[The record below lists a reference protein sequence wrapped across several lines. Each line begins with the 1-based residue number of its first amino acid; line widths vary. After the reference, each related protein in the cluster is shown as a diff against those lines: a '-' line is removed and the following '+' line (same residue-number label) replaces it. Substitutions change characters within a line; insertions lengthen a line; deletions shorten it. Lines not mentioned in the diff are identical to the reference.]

1 MESISQGWF
10 FSFESDRLE
19 KWPVLAGLAT
29 VGSKTILKKF
39 RITFDTQWKVR
50 LTVILTSVV
59 GFENRRKR
67 LGDCRL

>member
-29 VGSKTILKKF
+29 VGGKTILKKF
-39 RITFDTQWKVR
+39 RITFDTQ
-50 LTVILTSVV
+50 
-59 GFENRRKR
+59 
-67 LGDCRL
+67 